1 MSGKEAAPAA
11 SVEIN
16 DGAITMEE
24 DRSRLSATSRL
35 YAASRLDPG
44 PCTCPR
50 PVAAARLRGRV
61 PARPPC
67 SVPVLLVVSLVAE
80 LWKQNTANACGTK
93 KSFLEPGSAQKIEE
107 IRA

>member
-1 MSGKEAAPAA
+1 MSGKEAAPAAA

-35 YAASRLDPG
+35 YAASWLDPG
-44 PCTCPR
+44 PCR
-50 PVAAARLRGRV
+50 PVAAARLRGRG
-61 PARPPC
+61 PARPPG
-67 SVPVLLVVSLVAE
+67 SVPVLSSLVVSLVAE

-93 KSFLEPGSAQKIEE
+93 KSFMEAGSAQKIEE
-107 IRA
+107 IRG

>member
-44 PCTCPR
+44 PCC

-61 PARPPC
+61 PARSPG
-67 SVPVLLVVSLVAE
+67 SVLVLLVVSLVAE

>member
-1 MSGKEAAPAA
+1 MSGKEAAPAE

-44 PCTCPR
+44 PCR
-50 PVAAARLRGRV
+50 RVAAARLRGRG
-61 PARPPC
+61 PARSSG
-67 SVPVLLVVSLVAE
+67 SVLVLLVVSLVAE